1 MFESYHRQL
10 ANLDEAFLGEECH
23 GGHVDT
29 GDVCNDCCVTRF
41 LTEGIHL
48 LNQIA
53 TNTSLM
59 MRRGDAH
66 SNLNSTIDPVRAEQ
80 DEWQD

>member
-10 ANLDEAFLGEECH
+10 ANLDEALLGEEGH
-23 GGHVDT
+23 GGHVDA
-29 GDVCNDCCVTRF
+29 GDSCNDYCVTRF

-59 MRRGDAH
+59 MRRGDAY
-66 SNLNSTIDPVRAEQ
+66 SNLNSTINPVRAEQ
-80 DEWQD
+80 DE